1 MSWLKHYTKAQAD
14 LTARL
19 APETEPAPPP
29 KPQGEPEMS
38 TYPELERLIAARKAA
53 DRRWYETYGDGVPVP
68 DRGDYFDAWNDYYK
82 HKESLK

>member
-29 KPQGEPEMS
+29 KPS
-38 TYPELERLIAARKAA
+38 
-53 DRRWYETYGDGVPVP
+53 TYGDYLRLLEGGRVAEEVIAAAMVASLERQNLFYRTS
-68 DRGDYFDAWNDYYK
+68 DRTIEAYDN
-82 HKESLK
+82 HKESLR